1 MAIITASGIA
11 IPSVVPRVSVEG
23 EDEDL
28 GDCRVDSIVGEDSV
42 VADHEIVEPKVGI
55 VVAMDDPDWLLL
67 VVILK
72 YADETPSD
80 VW

>member
-1 MAIITASGIA
+1 LSKTNRVSRMAIITASGIA

-55 VVAMDDPDWLLL
+55 VVAMDDPD
-67 VVILK
+67 
-72 YADETPSD
+72 
-80 VW
+80 